1 VYWPKLFLSWGSSG
15 LNFSG
20 NVSPDQHRSKIWSLL
35 HALASLRL
43 TLFGLAL
50 LLACAFATLQGWLS
64 TTVLLVGPLTLL
76 AMNLAATI
84 ASNRKLRHQ
93 PGLLIFHLCL
103 LAVILLA
110 AMSRMTYLKG
120 GVEVTEGMEFT
131 NEFTMLEAGPWHMG
145 NLNDVRFINESFH
158 IDYSPAVTIART
170 ENRVRFP
177 DASGQWRESLITEQK
192 PLELHGY
199 RFYVTS
205 NKGFAPV
212 FTWFPADGSMPQ
224 SGAIHLPR
232 YPTNKFAQAM
242 EWSIPGTGIMLW
254 LQLVLDEPV
263 LEEGEASRLQPP
275 RLYHAVIRKGDM
287 RKVLNPG
294 ERLVL
299 PQGELELTEL
309 RMWMGYS
316 VFYDWT
322 IPWML
327 AAGTLAVLS
336 LGWHFWRK
344 FMAKPWD
351 MTDR

>member
-1 VYWPKLFLSWGSSG
+1 MD
-15 LNFSG
+15 FSAR
-20 NVSPDQHRSKIWSLL
+20 VAPDQQRSRTWSLL
-35 HALASLRL
+35 NALASLRL

-50 LLACAFATLQGWLS
+50 LLGCLFASLQGWLS

-76 AMNLAATI
+76 AVNLAAAI
-84 ASNRKLRHQ
+84 ASNRGLRYQ
-93 PGLLIFHLCL
+93 PGLLVFHLCL
-103 LAVILLA
+103 LAVVLLG
-110 AMSRMTYLKG
+110 AMSRMTYFKG
-120 GVEVTEGMEFT
+120 GVEVTEGMEFA

-145 NLNDVRFINESFH
+145 KLDAVRFINDSFH

-177 DASGQWRESLITEQK
+177 DASGRWSEQVITEQK
-192 PLELHGY
+192 PLELYGY

-212 FTWFPADGSMPQ
+212 FTWFPADGSPPQ
-224 SGAIHLPR
+224 AGSIHLPR

-242 EWSIPGTGIMLW
+242 EWRIPGTGVVLW
-254 LQLVLDEPV
+254 LQLILDDA
-263 LEEGEASRLQPP
+263 LLKEGEASRLQPP
-275 RLYHAVIRKGDM
+275 ERYQAVIRQGDM

-294 ERLVL
+294 ERLAL

-327 AAGTLAVLS
+327 AASTLAVLS

-351 MTDR
+351 FKDK

>member
-1 VYWPKLFLSWGSSG
+1 MKSSA
-15 LNFSG
+15 
-20 NVSPDQHRSKIWSLL
+20 NVSPDQPRSKVWSLL
-35 HALASLRL
+35 NALASLKL

-50 LLACAFATLQGWLS
+50 LLACLLASLQGWLS

-76 AMNLAATI
+76 AINLVATI
-84 ASNRKLRHQ
+84 ASNRKMRHH
-93 PGLLIFHLCL
+93 PGLLLFHLCL

-131 NEFTMLEAGPWHMG
+131 NDFSMLEAGPWHKD
-145 NLNDVRFINESFH
+145 NLNDVHFINQSFH
-158 IDYSPAVTIART
+158 IDYSPEVTIART
-170 ENRVRFP
+170 ENRVRFL

-192 PLELHGY
+192 PLEMRGY
-199 RFYVTS
+199 RFYVTR

-212 FTWFPADGSMPQ
+212 FTWFPADGSTPQ
-224 SGAIHLPR
+224 AGAIHLPR
-232 YPTNKFAQAM
+232 YPTNKFSQAM
-242 EWSIPGTGIMLW
+242 EWPIPGTGIVLW
-254 LQLVLDEPV
+254 LQLVLDETV
-263 LEEGEASRLQPP
+263 LKEGEASRLQAP
-275 RLYHAVIRKGDM
+275 RRYHAVIRQGDM
-287 RKVLNPG
+287 RKVLYPG

-299 PQGELELTEL
+299 PQGQLELTEL

-327 AAGTLAVLS
+327 AASTLAVLS
-336 LGWHFWRK
+336 LGWHFLRK

-351 MTDR
+351 MTEK

>member
-1 VYWPKLFLSWGSSG
+1 M
-15 LNFSG
+15 NFSG
-20 NVSPDQHRSKIWSLL
+20 NVSPEHHRSKIGSLL

-50 LLACAFATLQGWLS
+50 LLACLFASLQGWLS

-76 AMNLAATI
+76 AINLVATI
-84 ASNRKLRHQ
+84 ASNRKMRHQ
-93 PGLLIFHLCL
+93 PGLLLFHLCL
-103 LAVILLA
+103 LAIVLLA

-131 NEFTMLEAGPWHMG
+131 NEFTMVDAGPWHTG
-145 NLNDVRFINESFH
+145 NLKDVRFINQSFH

-170 ENRVRFP
+170 ENSVRFL

-199 RFYVTS
+199 RFYVTA

-224 SGAIHLPR
+224 AGAIHLPR
-232 YPTNKFAQAM
+232 YPMHKFAQAM
-242 EWSIPGTGIMLW
+242 EWPIPGTDIVLW
-254 LQLVLDEPV
+254 LQLMVDEN
-263 LEEGEASRLQPP
+263 LLKEGEASRLQTPQS
-275 RLYHAVIRKGDM
+275 YHAVIRQGDM

-309 RMWMGYS
+309 RMWMGYL

-327 AAGTLAVLS
+327 TSSTLAVLS

-344 FMAKPWD
+344 FMSKPWD
-351 MTDR
+351 TTDK